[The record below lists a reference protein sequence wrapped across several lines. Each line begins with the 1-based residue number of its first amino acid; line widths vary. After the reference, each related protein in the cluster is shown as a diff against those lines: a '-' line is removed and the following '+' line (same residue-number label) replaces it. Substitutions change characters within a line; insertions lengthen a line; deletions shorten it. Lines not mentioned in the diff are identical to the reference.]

1 MELQISNLIRSTWL
15 WLIGNVRT
23 LALVSLIPAIL
34 LVLMAV
40 LQSQMQMSNF
50 QDLLT
55 GSETSTPQL
64 PGTGQIFKN
73 MIMALLVFLIS
84 VWLSVKVTRLRLLG
98 VGAVGPASPDEI
110 TCTYRSLFYQIALI
124 GLFVSTYLIGLLLIL
139 AISYIFGSISPAV
152 LFALGVLAILGV
164 AYALVRFSA
173 ALPAIAVGLKPKI
186 LRDMWP
192 FAREYTWSL
201 MGWVLLMA
209 VLVTLVF
216 LLLSYLLMSGSFD
229 AMQQSPAAY
238 LEYMKAN
245 RFKVIMANVIFSLL
259 NIPVYWFFMLFFA
272 EAFEK
277 IAAQKGIWRADHT

>member
-64 PGTGQIFKN
+64 PGSGQIFKN